1 MTLSNLAV
9 LSPLETDQDSGTA
22 SCVLC
27 GGELRPAIRGLFDT
41 RFGIEDTY
49 DVGLCASC
57 GLEQL
62 QSRPTPNELKALYEE
77 HYNFG
82 GDSETRYARLREIF
96 LSSIVYR
103 VWTRLDGD
111 IAFHAMRGRGRLLDI
126 GCNEGRGL
134 EIYRRNGFTPEG
146 LELNEHAAAIARERG
161 FRVYTELLED
171 FYPDQLYDVV
181 VLSNVLEHSLNPKAM
196 LLDAARLLK
205 PGGQIRISCPNATSW
220 LRRLFGRSWINWHV
234 PFHIVFFSSDSLR
247 SLLKATGF
255 DQVEVRHVTPALWV
269 SSSVITR
276 TFSRRGKITT
286 ALRSPWLIPGLMF
299 VTRTLFLP
307 LLVFGNWFGHG
318 DCLVA
323 NAIRSGH

>member
-1 MTLSNLAV
+1 MTFSNLAV
-9 LSPLETDQDSGTA
+9 FSPVETDRDSGAA

-27 GGELRPAIRGLFDT
+27 GGELRTAIRGLFDT

-49 DVGLCASC
+49 DLGVCASC
-57 GLEQL
+57 ELEQL

-82 GDSETRYARLREIF
+82 GVMGTRYARFREIF
-96 LSSIVYR
+96 LLSIVYR
-103 VWTRLDGD
+103 AWTHLDGD
-111 IAFHAMRGRGRLLDI
+111 IAFHGLRGSGRLLDI

-146 LELNEHAAAIARERG
+146 LELNEHAAVIARERG
-161 FRVYTELLED
+161 FPVYTELLED

-205 PGGQIRISCPNATSW
+205 PGGRIRISCPNATSW
-220 LRRLFGRSWINWHV
+220 LRRFFGRSWINWHV
-234 PFHIVFFSSDSLR
+234 PFHIVFFSSDSLQ

-255 DQVEVRHVTPALWV
+255 DQVDIRHITPALWV
-269 SSSVITR
+269 SSSVITM
-276 TFSRRGKITT
+276 TFSRRGKTTT

-299 VTRTLFLP
+299 VTRTLLFP
-307 LLVFGNWFGHG
+307 LLAFGNWFRRG

-323 NAIRSGH
+323 NAIRCSD